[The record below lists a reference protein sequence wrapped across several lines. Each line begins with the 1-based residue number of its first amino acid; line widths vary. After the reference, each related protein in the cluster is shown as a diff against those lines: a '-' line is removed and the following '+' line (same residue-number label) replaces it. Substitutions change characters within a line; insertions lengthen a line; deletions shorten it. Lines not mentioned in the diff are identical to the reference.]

1 MRITAML
8 TVSVLVTIP
17 HDLTLASNLS
27 TVNVSTEEL
36 WLLIGRGM
44 TMAVVKNLMD
54 KFPLLIIESDAEAK
68 KANAV
73 MDELMQLSKPSAPV
87 IRYGRTLAMLIE
99 QYERKQYPALFERIG
114 TAAELVKGLTELH
127 DLSQNDL
134 CKIAGINKQ
143 NFSAYVAGH
152 RGLPRLAGERLA
164 KQFGLSVLDFEFYA
178 DDTKAP
184 NTKPDKSAKTN

>member
-1 MRITAML
+1 MTAE
-8 TVSVLVTIP
+8 
-17 HDLTLASNLS
+17 TL
-27 TVNVSTEEL
+27 
-36 WLLIGRGM
+36 
-44 TMAVVKNLMD
+44 KNLMD

-87 IRYGRTLAMLIE
+87 VRYGRTLAMLIE
-99 QYERKQYPALFERIG
+99 QYERKQYPALFERIA

-152 RGLPRLAGERLA
+152 RGLPRLARERLA
-164 KQFGLSVLDFEFYA
+164 KHFGLSVLDFEFYA
-178 DDTKAP
+178 EGSKALKIGQYPVSPMNEQLFVTETAESRSTAKVRARASKPP
-184 NTKPDKSAKTN
+184 NAKTGKSAKDK